1 VRPTRSAGAAFPQP
15 VHSWHQMHSEP
26 GTQHRR
32 KRERMLAPPHGMLVL
47 LAVFAVVVTAGAA
60 IVLLASS
67 VGDGKSA
74 DQAPAATSARRAHS
88 GGRRWY
94 APRSLWN
101 VPIGPHPRI
110 APNNA
115 TLIAALVQTP
125 AIGVSYDYTP
135 AIWYA
140 TSSTPGVPVRIDV
153 PRCNARTVWVPIP
166 RGAVPDSS
174 SEGHMAI
181 AQFGTG
187 TEFDFYKAQSPNRP
201 PKSSVYYPRPCPTV
215 NEWTA
220 ATVVS
225 TNWETGSGSVRFST
239 RGSGTTEG
247 AGTILPRDTEMPPGA
262 TWDHA
267 LGMSYKNTC
276 SDAMR
281 WCPVVAPATQEDG
294 TCTDRSRCVPEGARF
309 QLDPSL
315 NCNTWPS
322 LRYVWQRQMC
332 RTLQVYGGIVIDTN
346 AGGPTFANQWH
357 GSLISYS
364 WPWIRQGDLNLPH
377 DLLSH
382 FLVLAWQ

>member
-1 VRPTRSAGAAFPQP
+1 MRS
-15 VHSWHQMHSEP
+15 VS

-32 KRERMLAPPHGMLVL
+32 QRNRVSNPPHGLFL
-47 LAVFAVVVTAGAA
+47 LLIAFGVVAAAGAA
-60 IVLLASS
+60 VGLLASS
-67 VGDGKSA
+67 VGDRNTA
-74 DQAPAATSARRAHS
+74 DRAPSATSARRTHG

-94 APRSLWN
+94 APSSLWN
-101 VPIGPHPRI
+101 TPIGPDPRI

-115 TLIAALVQTP
+115 TLIAALTQTP
-125 AIGVSYDYTP
+125 AIGVAYGYTP

-140 TSSTPGVPVRIDV
+140 NRTTPKVPVRIDV

-166 RGAVPDSS
+166 RDAVPDSS

-181 AQFGTG
+181 AQYGTG
-187 TEFDFYKAQSPNRP
+187 TEFDFYKAQSPELP
-201 PKSSVYYPRPCPTV
+201 PKSSVYYARPCPTV

-220 ATVVS
+220 AVVVT
-225 TNWETGSGSVRFST
+225 TNWETGSGSLPSST

-247 AGTILPRDTEMPPGA
+247 AGTILPRDTQMPPGA

-276 SDAMR
+276 THAMR
-281 WCPVVAPATQEDG
+281 WCPIVAPATQEDG

-315 NCNTWPS
+315 DCNTWPS
-322 LRYVWQRQMC
+322 LKYVWQRQMC
-332 RTLQVYGGIVIDTN
+332 RTLQVYGGIVVDTN
-346 AGGPTFANQWH
+346 DAGPTFADQWH
-357 GSLISYS
+357 GSLIGYS
-364 WPWIRQGDLNLPH
+364 WPWLKQGDLNLPH

-382 FLVLAWQ
+382 FRVLAWQ

>member
-1 VRPTRSAGAAFPQP
+1 
-15 VHSWHQMHSEP
+15 MHSASGMEY
-26 GTQHRR
+26 RR
-32 KRERMLAPPHGMLVL
+32 RRERVLARPHGLLLLLIAFVVVAALAAALAVL
-47 LAVFAVVVTAGAA
+47 L
-60 IVLLASS
+60 SS
-67 VGDGKSA
+67 RGHAPSTT
-74 DQAPAATSARRAHS
+74 QAPVARSVRRDRFSA
-88 GGRRWY
+88 RRWY
-94 APRSLWN
+94 APTSIWN
-101 VPIGPHPRI
+101 TPIAPNPKI

-115 TLIAALVQTP
+115 SLIAALAQTP
-125 AIGVSYDYTP
+125 AIGVADDYTP

-140 TSSTPGVPVRIDV
+140 TPNTRKVPVRIDV

-166 RGAVPDSS
+166 PGAIPDSS

-181 AQFGTG
+181 AQYGTG
-187 TEFDFYKAQSPNRP
+187 TEFDFYKAQSPSRP
-201 PKSSVYYPRPCPTV
+201 PKSSVYYSRPCPTV

-220 ATVVS
+220 AKVVT
-225 TNWETGSGSVRFST
+225 TNWESGSGSLRFST

-247 AGTILPRDTEMPPGA
+247 AGAILPRDTQMPPGA

-276 SDAMR
+276 TDATR

-322 LRYVWQRQMC
+322 LKYVWQRQMC
-332 RTLQVYGGIVIDTN
+332 RTLQVYGAIVVDTN
-346 AGGPTFANQWH
+346 DAGPTFADQWH
-357 GSLISYS
+357 GSLIGYS
-364 WPWIRQGDLNLPH
+364 WPWLSQGDLNLPR

-382 FLVLAWQ
+382 FRVLDW